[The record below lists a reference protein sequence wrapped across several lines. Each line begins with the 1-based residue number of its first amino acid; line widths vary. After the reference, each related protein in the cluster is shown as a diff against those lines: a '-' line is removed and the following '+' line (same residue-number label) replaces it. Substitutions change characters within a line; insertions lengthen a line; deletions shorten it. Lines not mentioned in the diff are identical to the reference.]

1 VTDPK
6 QYRDLRR
13 TEGSSSPAGRLPFGE
28 AKSLR
33 LRRIDPG
40 GALSAP
46 GDPPAPRSGA
56 GAFVLATVPARRG
69 SGRLQALIAALLS
82 FILLGSLA
90 ALAVIGS
97 GGLPGAPVVPPG
109 VQLEQEVVRDSPVE
123 ALPEPAG
130 GVAGA
135 PGQAGPSG
143 QGSAEAPSTTPSV
156 VDETEPPVRVIPAE
170 GGDDGQ
176 GEEDQGGGG
185 QGGGGGGQGGGGGG
199 QGGGGGSDDDDDAGG
214 KGDTA
219 DEGEPPGGGGLV
231 GGTPDGSG
239 DDGGKDEVKAK
250 GKGPK
255 ATGKGH
261 EKAKGKGHQKAKGKG
276 HIHDGDGS
284 VDQVAEPGKGKGKG
298 KDKGATGQ
306 PAEAP
311 PAGGP
316 PAEGKGKGNGKG
328 SGG

>member
-1 VTDPK
+1 VTDRE

-13 TEGSSSPAGRLPFGE
+13 TEGSSSPTGRLPFGE
-28 AKSLR
+28 AKPLR
-33 LRRIDPG
+33 LRRIDSG

-46 GDPPAPRSGA
+46 GDPPAPGSGA

-109 VQLEQEVVRDSPVE
+109 VQLEQEVVRDSPIE

-135 PGQAGPSG
+135 PGQEGPGG
-143 QGSAEAPSTTPSV
+143 QGSAEASATTPPV
-156 VDETEPPVRVIPAE
+156 VDETEPPSVIPTE
-170 GGDDGQ
+170 GDQDGQ
-176 GEEDQGGGG
+176 GEEG
-185 QGGGGGGQGGGGGG
+185 QGGGGGQGS
-199 QGGGGGSDDDDDAGG
+199 GGGGSDDDDDAGG
-214 KGDTA
+214 NGDTG
-219 DEGEPPGGGGLV
+219 DEGGQAGGGDPV
-231 GGTPDGSG
+231 GDTTNGSG
-239 DDGGKDEVKAK
+239 GSGGKDEVKAK

-261 EKAKGKGHQKAKGKG
+261 EKAKGEGHQKAKGKG
-276 HIHDGDGS
+276 HIHDGEGAG
-284 VDQVAEPGKGKGKG
+284 DQDADPGDDKGKG
-298 KDKGATGQ
+298 KDKGAAGQ
-306 PAEAP
+306 PAGAP
-311 PAGGP
+311 PASAGGP
-316 PAEGKGKGNGKG
+316 PAEGKAKGKGKG

>member
-1 VTDPK
+1 VTDRE

-28 AKSLR
+28 AKPLR
-33 LRRIDPG
+33 LRRIDRG

-46 GDPPAPRSGA
+46 GDPPVPGSGA
-56 GAFVLATVPARRG
+56 GAFVLATVPTRRG
-69 SGRLQALIAALLS
+69 SGRFQALIAALLS

-135 PGQAGPSG
+135 PGQAGPGG
-143 QGSAEAPSTTPSV
+143 QGSAEAPATTPSV
-156 VDETEPPVRVIPAE
+156 VDETEPPTRVIPVE
-170 GGDDGQ
+170 GSDD
-176 GEEDQGGGG
+176 
-185 QGGGGGGQGGGGGG
+185 G
-199 QGGGGGSDDDDDAGG
+199 QGGGGGSDDDDDAGAN
-214 KGDTA
+214 GDTA
-219 DEGEPPGGGGLV
+219 DEGGPAGGGGLV
-231 GGTPDGSG
+231 GVTPDGSG
-239 DDGGKDEVKAK
+239 DGGGKDEVKAK
-250 GKGPK
+250 GKGKEPK

-261 EKAKGKGHQKAKGKG
+261 EKAKGKGHQKAQGKG
-276 HIHDGDGS
+276 HIHDGGGS

-298 KDKGATGQ
+298 KDKGTAGQ

-311 PAGGP
+311 PGSAGGP
-316 PAEGKGKGNGKG
+316 SAEGKGKGNGKG